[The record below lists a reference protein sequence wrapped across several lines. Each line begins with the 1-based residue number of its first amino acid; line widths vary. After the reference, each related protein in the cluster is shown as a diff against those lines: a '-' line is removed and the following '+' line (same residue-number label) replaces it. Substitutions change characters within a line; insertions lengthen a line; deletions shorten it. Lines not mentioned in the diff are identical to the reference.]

1 MRNKPSLQNA
11 YDLKSPDDNI
21 KLYSVWA
28 ETYDI
33 SFIDDM
39 QYELHFAVAEEFVLN
54 GGKGLILDVG
64 AGTGAVAEALL
75 QKAKFCIEATDISE
89 EMLNQKK
96 KENNLIK
103 TMEESLYEF
112 KGKSVYFEKDS
123 FFDKV
128 NLKVED
134 HGDTLHVGEDLF
146 PMRKAYTVKYKIPK
160 GDSLTISQSFLS
172 ILSKKGKPIFF
183 SSFKKDGYLQGKSKS
198 LGRFLI
204 SRDSISPEIKAIN
217 FKEGQWLSNYD
228 FMKLKI
234 SIYQSQQE
242 TKLLKLLSLACIAVS
257 A

>member
-89 EMLNQKK
+89 EMLKVADSKNIYKR
-96 KENNLIK
+96 
-103 TMEESLYEF
+103 
-112 KGKSVYFEKDS
+112 S
-123 FFDKV
+123 FFSDLTKEIPV
-128 NLKVED
+128 TNSSYDGVVSSGTFT
-134 HGDTLHVGEDLF
+134 HGHVGPSSISELVRITK
-146 PMRKAYTVKYKIPK
+146 PGGLI
-160 GDSLTISQSFLS
+160 TIS
-172 ILSKKGKPIFF
+172 INEKHWT
-183 SSFKKDGYLQGKSKS
+183 S
-198 LGRFLI
+198 L
-204 SRDSISPEIKAIN
+204 N
-217 FKEGQWLSNYD
+217 FESEVEKLNQYTRNYTL
-228 FMKLKI
+228 KKI
-234 SIYQSQQE
+234 SIYGEQSMHDH
-242 TKLLKLLSLACIAVS
+242 KDDKAVILTIKV
-257 A
+257 